1 MIAQPD
7 MTSKSLTVGGQYT
20 RNPEKLAAVL
30 LEGCVGLFTTV
41 ICGSCHDSTGI
52 SPFNFHPAHAFLK

>member
-1 MIAQPD
+1 MGD
-7 MTSKSLTVGGQYT
+7 KQYT